1 MRALEA
7 LADELAHARAEARQ
21 HCAAAERA
29 RSAAQRLGQART
41 VALGTVALGTVAPG
55 TVALGTV
62 ALGTVAPGVCMHT
75 LLPRACTCC
84 MKEGRKDLWTR
95 TQRVD
100 GAWTLQRG
108 ASRARAA
115 RSQSRVSRAL
125 TRLRTP
131 SQLGQLGLELL
142 EAADDGGPDGGA
154 AAPRAGGV
162 SSGGVSTPRPGSTP
176 RTTAHPAAGGT
187 TRSVMRGGSS
197 PRGTARR
204 TE

>member
-41 VALGTVALGTVAPG
+41 VALGTVALGTVAP
-55 TVALGTV
+55 
-62 ALGTVAPGVCMHT
+62 GTVAPGVCMHT

-115 RSQSRVSRAL
+115 RSQSRVSHAL

-162 SSGGVSTPRPGSTP
+162 SGGVSTPGSTP

-197 PRGTARR
+197 PRGSGRR
-204 TE
+204 TQ